1 MIQKPAA
8 LYGRDREWRVLAE
21 FVEQAAIGGTLGL
34 VYGRR
39 RQGKTFLLANLA
51 RETGGFFFGATQ
63 QDSAQS
69 LRALSEA
76 YQTFTGRSVGYFAD
90 WRQAVD
96 ALFELGEHG
105 AAPVPVVI
113 DEFPYLVDAVPA
125 LPSIIQIAMDPL
137 RPAKE
142 RSRTRLI
149 LCGSALT
156 TMRRLLD
163 GTAPLR
169 GRAQLD
175 LMLHSFRFRDAAE
188 LWGLADRPE
197 VAFRLNALVGGTPAY
212 RDMCVRGPRTV
223 AGFDEWVA
231 DRLLDPGQVMFD
243 EGDVLLHQQPELMDP
258 ALYFAV
264 LGAISRGNH
273 RRTEIAQALDRPP
286 TALAHPLAVLEDVRL
301 IAKVDDALRA
311 QRPVYLVTEPVIRFH
326 QLVTARNPAQLA
338 LGEARRVWS
347 AVQDTVSSKIY
358 GPHLED
364 LAREWTLAYAD
375 ERTLGGWPS
384 KALPATLACREHRT
398 GHELD
403 VVALADDA
411 GQATRVLAIGEC
423 KATLKAVG
431 RAELERLDHIRDLL
445 PSDRVRGPIRLLLF
459 ARSGF
464 TAELRR
470 AAGAR
475 DDVEL
480 IDLERLYAGR

>member
-1 MIQKPAA
+1 MGA
-8 LYGRDREWRVLAE
+8 
-21 FVEQAAIGGTLGL
+21 TLGL

-39 RQGKTFLLANLA
+39 RQGKTFLLANLV
-51 RETGGFFFGATQ
+51 RSMGGFFFGAIQ
-63 QDSAQS
+63 QDPVQS

-76 YQTFTGRSVGYFAD
+76 YQGFTGRSVGYFVD

-96 ALFELGEHG
+96 ALFELGEHPS
-105 AAPVPVVI
+105 APIPVVI
-113 DEFPYLVDAVPA
+113 DEFPYLVDAVPS

-175 LMLHSFRFRDAAE
+175 LMLHSFRFRDAAQFWSAAAHPE
-188 LWGLADRPE
+188 L
-197 VAFRLNALVGGTPAY
+197 AFRTNALVGGTPAY
-212 RDMCVRGPRTV
+212 LDMCTRGPRDD
-223 AGFDEWVA
+223 ADFDDWVA
-231 DRLLDPGQVMFD
+231 DRLLDPGQVMYD

-273 RRTEIAQALDRPP
+273 RRSEIAQALGRPP
-286 TALAHPLAVLEDVRL
+286 TALGHPLAVLEDVRL
-301 IAKVDDALRA
+301 ISKLEDALRS
-311 QRPVYLVTEPVIRFH
+311 QRATYHIAEPVIRFH
-326 QLVTARNPAQLA
+326 QLVTSRHPAQLA
-338 LGEARRVWS
+338 LGEARRVW
-347 AVQDTVSSKIY
+347 AAAQETVHSKIY

-364 LAREWTLAYAD
+364 LSREWTLAHAS
-375 ERTLGGWPS
+375 EATVGGWPS
-384 KALPATLACREHRT
+384 KVLPATLACREHRT

-403 VVALADDA
+403 VVALAEGS
-411 GQATRVLAIGEC
+411 GQSPRVLAIGEC
-423 KATLKAVG
+423 KATTKMVG
-431 RAELERLDHIRDLL
+431 AGELSRLDHIRTLL
-445 PSDRVRGPIRLLLF
+445 PTDRVSGTVRLLLF
-459 ARSGF
+459 GRNGF

-470 AAGAR
+470 SAR
-475 DDVEL
+475 ARKDVEL
-480 IDLERLYAGR
+480 VGLDRLYAGS